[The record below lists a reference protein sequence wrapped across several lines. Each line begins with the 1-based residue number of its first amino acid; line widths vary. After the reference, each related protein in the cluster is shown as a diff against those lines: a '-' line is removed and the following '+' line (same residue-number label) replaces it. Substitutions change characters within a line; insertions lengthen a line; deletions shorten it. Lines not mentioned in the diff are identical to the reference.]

1 MQQIDIFWD
10 KLLDYSKSKGLMLIG
25 DFNVNL
31 LKQNKFTRQLKNV
44 IDNGYIDLDSE
55 LKQNTF
61 IADTRIDYILVPRS
75 FYELNQNISMT
86 KAKYLKDNFDSQF
99 QYSDHKM
106 IVFEITT

>member
-1 MQQIDIFWD
+1 
-10 KLLDYSKSKGLMLIG
+10 MLIG

-61 IADTRIDYILVPRS
+61 IADTKSPYHGIHL
-75 FYELNQNISMT
+75 
-86 KAKYLKDNFDSQF
+86 
-99 QYSDHKM
+99 
-106 IVFEITT
+106 